1 MQGEEAFV
9 GVLCD
14 EKGEHAIAR
23 LSYRLERRV
32 ALDGFEQVTGQ
43 YALLEE
49 LSPVH
54 TGLAQLVPADGER
67 LLVRV
72 TRITRPSGEGEFE
85 VIGPAEG

>member
-1 MQGEEAFV
+1 MRGEEAFV
-9 GVLCD
+9 GMLYD
-14 EKGEHAIAR
+14 EKGEHAMAR

-32 ALDGFEQVTGQ
+32 AVDGFEQVSGE
-43 YALLEE
+43 YALSEE

-54 TGLAQLVPADGER
+54 TGLAQLVPANGER

-85 VIGPAEG
+85 VIGPAGS

>member
-1 MQGEEAFV
+1 MLGEGASV
-9 GVLCD
+9 GVLYD

-32 ALDGFEQVTGQ
+32 ALDGFEQVTGE
-43 YALLEE
+43 YALIEE
-49 LSPVH
+49 LSPVR
-54 TGLAQLVPADGER
+54 TGLAQLVSDSGER

-85 VIGPAEG
+85 VIGPPEG